1 MRNFIKEN
9 TGLIIRFDD
18 IAENMNWKTFN
29 IIEKTLNELNIKP
42 VLGVIPLNKDP
53 ELLMYEEIQE
63 NFWDKIRKWN
73 KNGWEIA
80 MHGTYHL
87 YDKIVKKNY
96 DYLNHGG
103 NTEFCSHSLDAQN
116 NKIKIGIDKFKSEN
130 ISIRCFFA
138 PNHTFDMNTL
148 IALQNSG
155 IKQVLDGYGI
165 MPYEENNITFIPQL
179 FYKNYVLPF
188 GIQTLQIHT
197 NYFNNLDLKK
207 FINFLIL
214 NKNKIINYDN
224 VLLKIN
230 NNKIYKILRT
240 VSKKALN
247 FKRLIF

>member
-1 MRNFIKEN
+1 
-9 TGLIIRFDD
+9 
-18 IAENMNWKTFN
+18 
-29 IIEKTLNELNIKP
+29 
-42 VLGVIPLNKDP
+42 
-53 ELLMYEEIQE
+53 
-63 NFWDKIRKWN
+63 
-73 KNGWEIA
+73 
-80 MHGTYHL
+80 
-87 YDKIVKKNY
+87 
-96 DYLNHGG
+96 
-103 NTEFCSHSLDAQN
+103 
-116 NKIKIGIDKFKSEN
+116 
-130 ISIRCFFA
+130 
-138 PNHTFDMNTL
+138 MNTL

-155 IKQVLDGYGI
+155 IKQVLDGYGV

-197 NYFNNLDLKK
+197 NYFNNSDLKK